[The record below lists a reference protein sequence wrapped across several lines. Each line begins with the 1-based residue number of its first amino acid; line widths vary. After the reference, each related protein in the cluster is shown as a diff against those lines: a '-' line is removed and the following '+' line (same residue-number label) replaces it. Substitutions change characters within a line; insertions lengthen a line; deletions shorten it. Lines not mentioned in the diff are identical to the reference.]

1 MKKMRTLLVSSF
13 ILGCLLNAQIAIVVN
28 KSNDVENFTIEEL
41 KQLYHGDLFLFENG
55 LPIILIETQPLA
67 EDFYQLLYNKSRIK
81 IKKYWISLVFSG
93 RSAIPP
99 TEKATAGEVLEFVAN
114 TPGAIAFI
122 SSSDLDDRVKTVTI
136 NSNSYEQET
145 YPLLKK

>member
-1 MKKMRTLLVSSF
+1 MKIIRSLLIVSF
-13 ILGCLLNAQIAIVVN
+13 CLGGLLHAQIAVVVH
-28 KSNDVENFTIEEL
+28 KSNPVKNYSLDEL
-41 KQLYHGDLFLFENG
+41 KQIYHGDISLHVNG
-55 LPIILIETQPLA
+55 RPIVLIETQPLA

-99 TEKATAGEVLEFVAN
+99 TEKATPGEVLKFVAN
-114 TPGAIAFI
+114 TPGAIAFV

-136 NSNSYEQET
+136 NNYSYEQET